1 MKQYYHQLYNFLF
14 AVPWN
19 GHTNKWC
26 SSTGIYQHVK
36 PQYHDRM
43 HKFLVCFL
51 FLHWRNQNSFSRQTW
66 KKIMR
71 KEKQIWKGTH
81 NNLLLSIL
89 SFQDKVLD
97 SHSKSTAKMAF
108 IYILGIFG
116 KTLQPRF
123 SSVEIV
129 LNNLLEIGL
138 FSPGKGTNTFSQCL

>member
-1 MKQYYHQLYNFLF
+1 
-14 AVPWN
+14 
-19 GHTNKWC
+19 
-26 SSTGIYQHVK
+26 
-36 PQYHDRM
+36 
-43 HKFLVCFL
+43 
-51 FLHWRNQNSFSRQTW
+51 
-66 KKIMR
+66 MR

-97 SHSKSTAKMAF
+97 SHSKPTAKMAF
-108 IYILGIFG
+108 IHILGIFG
-116 KTLQPRF
+116 KTLQPCF